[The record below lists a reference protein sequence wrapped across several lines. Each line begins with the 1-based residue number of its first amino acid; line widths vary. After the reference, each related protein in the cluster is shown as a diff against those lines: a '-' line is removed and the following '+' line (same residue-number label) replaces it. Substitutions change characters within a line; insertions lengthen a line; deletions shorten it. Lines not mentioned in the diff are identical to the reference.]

1 VNLFYVYGII
11 KLSFIKALRTKHT
24 NMKILNP
31 RLVLAAIALL
41 TISLQACKTKKIVT
55 KPAPVAAAP
64 KPAPVEP
71 PVEKAPVEAPAAAPV
86 ESPAFNFSNVQF
98 EFNSGVLK
106 TASFSIL
113 DQAATEIKKDPS
125 AKFTINGHSSAEGT
139 VEHNMSLSVDRA
151 NSVKSYLV
159 NAGINAAN
167 LSIKGHGAAD
177 PMTSN
182 DTEAG
187 KILNRRVEIK
197 KD

>member
-1 VNLFYVYGII
+1 M
-11 KLSFIKALRTKHT
+11 KLIKALCTKKH

-31 RLVLAAIALL
+31 RLVLAAIAML
-41 TISLQACKTKKIVT
+41 TISLQACKTKKIVA
-55 KPAPVAAAP
+55 KPAPVAEAP
-64 KPAPVEP
+64 KPAPVAP
-71 PVEKAPVEAPAAAPV
+71 PVEKPVETAPPAPVEPA
-86 ESPAFNFSNVQF
+86 AFNFSNVQF

-113 DQAATEIKKDPS
+113 DKAATEIKKDPS

-167 LSIKGHGAAD
+167 LSIKGHGASD

-187 KILNRRVEIK
+187 KALNRRVEIK

>member
-1 VNLFYVYGII
+1 M
-11 KLSFIKALRTKHT
+11 KLIKALCTKKH

-31 RLVLAAIALL
+31 RLVLVAFALL
-41 TISLQACKTKKIVT
+41 TISLQACKTKKIVA
-55 KPAPVAAAP
+55 KPAPVAEAP
-64 KPAPVEP
+64 KPAPVAP
-71 PVEKAPVEAPAAAPV
+71 PVEKAPVETTPAAPV
-86 ESPAFNFSNVQF
+86 QPAAFNFSNVQF

-113 DQAATEIKKDPS
+113 DQAAAEIKKDPS

-167 LSIKGHGAAD
+167 LSIKGHGASD

>member
-1 VNLFYVYGII
+1 MNHFLCLRN
-11 KLSFIKALRTKHT
+11 KLTKPGRALITKKQL
-24 NMKILNP
+24 MKILNL
-31 RLVLAAIALL
+31 RLVLAAIALMSV
-41 TISLQACKTKKIVT
+41 SLQACKTKKLAA
-55 KPAPVAAAP
+55 KPAPVVEAP
-64 KPAPVEP
+64 KPAPAAP
-71 PVEKAPVEAPAAAPV
+71 PVEKAPVETPAAAPV
-86 ESPAFNFSNVQF
+86 EPPAFNFSNVQF

-113 DQAATEIKKDPS
+113 DKAATEIKKDPS

-139 VEHNMSLSVDRA
+139 PEHNMSLSVDRA

-167 LSIKGHGAAD
+167 LSIKGHGADA

-187 KILNRRVEIK
+187 KVLNRRVEIK

>member
-1 VNLFYVYGII
+1 
-11 KLSFIKALRTKHT
+11 
-24 NMKILNP
+24 MKTLNF

-41 TISLQACKTKKIVT
+41 SISLQACKTKKLVT
-55 KPAPVAAAP
+55 KPAPQVEVVKPVQVEMAP
-64 KPAPVEP
+64 P
-71 PVEKAPVEAPAAAPV
+71 PQKAPETKAEAPS
-86 ESPAFNFSNVQF
+86 EEKINYNFSNVQF

-113 DQAATEIKKDPS
+113 DEAAREMKKDLS
-125 AKFTINGHSSAEGT
+125 VKFIIHGHSSAEGT
-139 VEHNMSLSVDRA
+139 PEHNMSLSVDRA

-187 KILNRRVEIK
+187 KVLNRRVEIK
-197 KD
+197 IN